1 MKKDYQRNLHKF
13 VNALERLDVEKIYLQ
28 AVKEL
33 SEMALDLNR
42 FQLYAE
48 GIDSTERSLG
58 QYSESTKA
66 RKQAKGDEYAH
77 ITLRDTGSFQDK
89 FFLDTKQIPVFIDSK
104 DKKTSILE
112 QKYGPKILGLTP
124 SNTEEFKIE
133 VMKLFRQKVHQKI
146 EDAKEKI
153 LQ

>member
-1 MKKDYQRNLHKF
+1 MKKDYNRNLHKF
-13 VNALERLDVEKIYLQ
+13 VNALERIDVEKIYLQ

-58 QYSESTKA
+58 KYSESTVA
-66 RKQAKGDEYAH
+66 RKKAKGDEYAH

-89 FFLDTKQIPVFIDSK
+89 FFLDTKQIPVFIDSR
-104 DKKTSILE
+104 DNKTGILE
-112 QKYGPKILGLTP
+112 QKYGPKILWLTP

-133 VMKLFRQKVHQKI
+133 VMKLFRQKIHNKI
-146 EDAKEKI
+146 EDAKQKI

>member
-1 MKKDYQRNLHKF
+1 MKKNYHTNVNRF
-13 VNALERLDVEKIYLQ
+13 VNALERLDTDKIYLQ
-28 AVKEL
+28 AVREL

-58 QYSESTKA
+58 QYSESTKR
-66 RKQAKGDEYAH
+66 RKRAKGDEYGH

-89 FFLDTKQIPVFIDSK
+89 FFLDAKSFPVFIDSK
-104 DKKTSILE
+104 DQKTSILE

-133 VMKLFRQKVHQKI
+133 VMKLYKQKVHQKI
-146 EDAKEKI
+146 EDLKEKI